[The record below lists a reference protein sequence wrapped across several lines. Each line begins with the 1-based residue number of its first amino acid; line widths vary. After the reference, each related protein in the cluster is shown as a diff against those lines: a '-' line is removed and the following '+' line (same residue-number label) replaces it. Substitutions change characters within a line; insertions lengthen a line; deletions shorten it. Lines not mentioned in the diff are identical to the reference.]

1 MPPLTRRAFLQS
13 TAALGTVGATHASPL
28 PYRAASFTGPFCLF
42 SKLLPELAPRQLAR
56 AAKDLGYTGIDLTVR
71 PQGHV
76 LPERAAED
84 LPKAVEAIR
93 AEGVEV
99 PMITTALVSAADPTA
114 RPILTTAARLGV
126 QFVKPGYYRYKLEDV
141 RREIDTTKREFA
153 GLAQVAKDAGVRLG
167 YHNHSGTYVGAA
179 VWDAMAVVDPL
190 PAEWVGYYFDVRHA
204 VVEGGDAGWRIALQ
218 LVAPRLKML
227 AMKDFRW
234 ERNPK
239 GGWGVENCPI
249 GEGMV
254 NWNEYAKQLAR
265 IRFNGLVSV
274 HVEYDI
280 TGPTPAAR
288 LEKALA
294 AARRDL
300 QFTKARLDEAY
311 ART

>member
-1 MPPLTRRAFLQS
+1 M
-13 TAALGTVGATHASPL
+13 AALNGRTPA
-28 PYRAASFTGPFCLF
+28 AASSAFKGPFCLF
-42 SKLLPELAPRQLAR
+42 SKLLPELPPRELAR
-56 AAKDLGYTGIDLTVR
+56 AVKNLGYTAIDLTVR

-76 LPERAAED
+76 LPERASDD
-84 LPKAVEAIR
+84 LPKAIEAIR

-99 PMITTALVSAADPTA
+99 PMITTALLSATDPTA
-114 RPILTTAARLGV
+114 RPILSTASRLGV
-126 QFVKPGYYRYKLEDV
+126 QYVKPGYYRYKLDDV
-141 RREIDTTKREFA
+141 KREVEATKREFA
-153 GLAQVAKDAGVRLG
+153 GLAQVAKDAGIKLG

-179 VWDAMAVVDPL
+179 VWDAVAVVDPL
-190 PAEWVGYYFDVRHA
+190 PPDSAGYYFDIRHA
-204 VVEGGDAGWRIALQ
+204 VVEGGDAGWKIALQ
-218 LVAPRLKML
+218 LVAPRLTML

-234 ERNPK
+234 ERSPK
-239 GGWGVENCPI
+239 GGWRVENVPI

-254 NWNEYAKQLAR
+254 NWTEYASQLAR
-265 IRFNGLVSV
+265 LRFTGPVSV

-288 LEKALA
+288 LEKALD